1 MACCTAWQRGFRR
14 HFDEVMYNTSV
25 VNGGTS
31 VGRKN
36 IISEARYSFFVVC
49 GRTNEAVPS
58 SFSLGP
64 FKSCKPL
71 NLITCQFSPMAP
83 SQAFI
88 STSRIADTIQISF
101 ENFDFPQ

>member
-1 MACCTAWQRGFRR
+1 
-14 HFDEVMYNTSV
+14 MYNTSV

-58 SFSLGP
+58 RFSLGP
-64 FKSCKPL
+64 FISCKPR
-71 NLITCQFSPMAP
+71 NLITCQFSPMGP

-88 STSRIADTIQISF
+88 NTSRIADMIQISF
-101 ENFDFPQ
+101 ENLDFPQ